1 MKIQENISLK
11 PFTTFGI
18 DKKAKFFTRASTLAE
33 LKSALNTAKEKES
46 PVLILEEGAIF
57 Y

>member
-18 DKKAKFFTRASTLAE
+18 DKKAKFFTRVSTLAE
-33 LKSALNTAKEKES
+33 LKSALMAAKENQFTKRMMEK
-46 PVLILEEGAIF
+46 L
-57 Y
+57 